1 MKAINYF
8 FNKAP
13 LWVVFLISVVS
24 CLLICSF
31 LFLFLFVT
39 IVPKIE
45 IIILLIKIMFIL
57 SIVMSGFITLIV
69 KQSRLSD
76 IYWEQSHK
84 VENLIN
90 DVYTKSE
97 LEDLRDI
104 NMINL
109 RYLINTMTHY
119 TEYNRLKSLI
129 DIKIDTIE
137 KMKK

>member
-1 MKAINYF
+1 
-8 FNKAP
+8 
-13 LWVVFLISVVS
+13 
-24 CLLICSF
+24 
-31 LFLFLFVT
+31 
-39 IVPKIE
+39 
-45 IIILLIKIMFIL
+45 MFIL